1 MNSFHSS
8 AKRFLFLFIWSIC
21 LLRVWLKQYP
31 TAHPEHGS
39 SGPADCQTYRFE
51 GEREKRTDLHL
62 KSLAAVSE
70 VFSNKHSALLANKE
84 SCGIYILLSVTILC
98 VKRCEYSQV
107 LQPTLSGQIERSAT
121 LRFLTP
127 WTLRR
132 SSSTP
137 CLTILLPS
145 LGAMEQVYV
154 LSVSFNNIEDWA
166 RKE

>member
-1 MNSFHSS
+1 
-8 AKRFLFLFIWSIC
+8 
-21 LLRVWLKQYP
+21 
-31 TAHPEHGS
+31 
-39 SGPADCQTYRFE
+39 
-51 GEREKRTDLHL
+51 
-62 KSLAAVSE
+62 
-70 VFSNKHSALLANKE
+70 
-84 SCGIYILLSVTILC
+84 
-98 VKRCEYSQV
+98 
-107 LQPTLSGQIERSAT
+107 
-121 LRFLTP
+121 LTP

>member
-1 MNSFHSS
+1 MTALLSVFFSFSFG
-8 AKRFLFLFIWSIC
+8 RLC
-21 LLRVWLKQYP
+21 LLKAWPKQYP

-39 SGPADCQTYRFE
+39 SGPVDCQTYRFE
-51 GEREKRTDLHL
+51 GERKKRTDLHL
-62 KSLAAVSE
+62 KSLAAVTE

-84 SCGIYILLSVTILC
+84 SCGIYVLLSAAILC
-98 VKRCEYSQV
+98 VERREYSQV

-137 CLTILLPS
+137 CLTMLLPS

-154 LSVSFNNIEDWA
+154 LSVSSNNIGDRA